1 MTKPR
6 TFRWITKD
14 MKAKVDL
21 SDKDALYKI
30 LDRRHVSWN
39 TIPQGEPAPGFDPAD
54 GEYQDLMDERD

>member
-1 MTKPR
+1 
-6 TFRWITKD
+6 

>member
-1 MTKPR
+1 MTKPE

-21 SDKDALYKI
+21 SDKDAVYEI

-39 TIPQGEPAPGFDPAD
+39 AIFKSEPAPAFDPAD
-54 GEYQDLMDERD
+54 RE